1 MSLSFRSLALL
12 PFGSQSS
19 LRYAKVSLAG
29 FLMFTAGLLLA
40 GAPGLLAQ
48 TRTVNGNDLPAVVDA
63 NNQFAV
69 DLYQKISTQDTGQNI
84 FVSPFSISTA
94 LAMTFEGSSNN
105 TRKQMAAVLH
115 LDMPDADRQKGYSA
129 LLAATSAGPGKHY
142 KLDVANALWG
152 KKGYNFAAPFLN
164 ATSKFYGGALKSVD
178 FAGNTEGARVEINT
192 WVEDHTAK
200 MIHNLIPKGAINS
213 KTPLVLTNA
222 IYFKG
227 QWASQFKPAATKDA
241 PFNVVNSAKVQV
253 PMMWQTGRYRYVH
266 ENGMAAIELPYA
278 DDDLSMIVI
287 LPDGD
292 IEKMGKSLSL
302 DTIRQLSADMYS
314 ENVDLFLPRFKMEA
328 SYGLGGMLS
337 DMGMPDAFIDQIANF
352 SGMTGQSGLYIGSV
366 IHKARVEVNEEGSEA
381 AAATAVIM
389 DTKSFNLER
398 KQTFRADHPFLFII
412 VHNPTGAIL
421 FMGRLS
427 NPTI

>member
-1 MSLSFRSLALL
+1 MASLLKSKSLIVALT
-12 PFGSQSS
+12 
-19 LRYAKVSLAG
+19 
-29 FLMFTAGLLLA
+29 MLLLV

-48 TRTVNGNDLPAVVDA
+48 SATANGNNLSAVVDS
-63 NNQFAV
+63 NNQFAIN
-69 DLYQKISTQDTGQNI
+69 LYAKINAKDTGKNI

-115 LDMPDADRQKGYSA
+115 LNLPDADRHAGYSA
-129 LLAATSAGPGKHY
+129 LLAATSAGPGKSY

-152 KKGYNFAAPFLN
+152 QKGYKFELPFLN
-164 ATSKFYGGALKSVD
+164 VTGKFYGGALKPVD

-200 MIHNLIPKGAINS
+200 MIRDLIPKGAINPD
-213 KTPLVLTNA
+213 TPLVLTNA

-227 QWASQFKPAATKDA
+227 KWASPFKAAATKDA
-241 PFNVVNSAKVQV
+241 PFNVNDSVKVQV
-253 PMMWQTGRYRYVH
+253 PMMSQTGRFRYVH
-266 ENGMAAIELPYA
+266 ENGVAAIELPYA
-278 DDDLSMIVI
+278 GDDLSMIAI

-292 IEKMGKSLSL
+292 MEKFSKSLSL
-302 DTIRQLSADMYS
+302 DTIRQLCVDMYS
-314 ENVDLFLPRFKMEA
+314 EDVDIFLPRFKLEA
-328 SYGLGGMLS
+328 GYGLGGMLS
-337 DMGMPDAFIDQIANF
+337 EMGMPDAFSEKLADF
-352 SGMTGQSGLYIGSV
+352 SGMTGRPDLYISKV
-366 IHKARVEVNEEGSEA
+366 LHKARIEVNEEGSEA

-389 DTKSFNLER
+389 APKSVHLEM
-398 KQTFRADHPFLFII
+398 KQVFRADHPFLFMI
-412 VHNPTGAIL
+412 VHNSTGAIL

>member
-1 MSLSFRSLALL
+1 MASLLKSKSLIVALT
-12 PFGSQSS
+12 
-19 LRYAKVSLAG
+19 
-29 FLMFTAGLLLA
+29 MLLLV

-48 TRTVNGNDLPAVVDA
+48 SATANGNNLSAVVDS
-63 NNQFAV
+63 NNQFAI
-69 DLYQKISTQDTGQNI
+69 DLYAKINAQDTGKNI

-115 LDMPDADRQKGYSA
+115 FNLPDADRQAGYSA

-152 KKGYNFAAPFLN
+152 QKGYKFELPFLN
-164 ATSKFYGGALKSVD
+164 VTGKFYGGALKPVD
-178 FAGNTEGARVEINT
+178 FAGNTEGARIEINT

-200 MIHNLIPKGAINS
+200 MIRDLIPKGAINPD
-213 KTPLVLTNA
+213 TPLVLTNA

-227 QWASQFKPAATKDA
+227 KWASPFKAAATKDA
-241 PFNVVNSAKVQV
+241 PFNVNDSVKVQV
-253 PMMWQTGRYRYVH
+253 PMMSQTGRFRYVH
-266 ENGMAAIELPYA
+266 ENGVAAIELPYA
-278 DDDLSMIVI
+278 GDDLSMIAI

-292 IEKMGKSLSL
+292 MEKFSKSLSL
-302 DTIRQLSADMYS
+302 DAIRQLCVDMYS
-314 ENVDLFLPRFKMEA
+314 EDVDIFLPRFKLEA
-328 SYGLGGMLS
+328 GYGLGGMLS
-337 DMGMPDAFIDQIANF
+337 EMGMPDAFSEKLADF
-352 SGMTGQSGLYIGSV
+352 SGMTGRSDLYISKV
-366 IHKARVEVNEEGSEA
+366 LHKARIEVNEEGSEA

-389 DTKSFNLER
+389 APKSVHLER
-398 KQTFRADHPFLFII
+398 KQVFRADHPFLFMI
-412 VHNPTGAIL
+412 VHNSTGAIL